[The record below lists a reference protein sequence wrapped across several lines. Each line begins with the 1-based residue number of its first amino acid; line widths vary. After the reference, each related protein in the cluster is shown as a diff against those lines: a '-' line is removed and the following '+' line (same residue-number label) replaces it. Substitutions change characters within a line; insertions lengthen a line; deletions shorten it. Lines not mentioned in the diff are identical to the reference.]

1 MNGKPPA
8 YDSPELVALSAYA
21 YWLAMGGLMDMHG
34 LQDEPIPV
42 LDDKQLQ
49 IGGKAESFPM
59 PEAIAQALPVDKRGS
74 LAGIWMRMLKNS
86 TVIQAITVKK

>member
-1 MNGKPPA
+1 
-8 YDSPELVALSAYA
+8 
-21 YWLAMGGLMDMHG
+21 MGGLMDMHG

-59 PEAIAQALPVDKRGS
+59 PEVIAQV
-74 LAGIWMRMLKNS
+74 
-86 TVIQAITVKK
+86 V